1 MELGEALISLVAPL
15 RPGDELAGARLS
27 HASTELGLR
36 LTFERGE
43 GRVHVEVFPDE
54 EGRAHAARSARLR
67 FAYRLGRGHGAVSE
81 AEGKALCEAVA
92 ALARENEAQVLAALH
107 ERDVEARDGRVREV
121 TGGTLLEPA
130 GPPEAPH
137 YTLSPYVGCLIGCR
151 FCYAQDRVGLARR
164 LRGLPHAPWG
174 SYVDAR
180 VDAPERLREELA
192 TRPPYPIKLCPI
204 VSDPYHAIE
213 AKLRLTR
220 GCLEVLRDAQPRT
233 VLVLTRARLIER
245 DVDVLEAMPGAHA
258 GFSIPTADDAVR
270 AHFEPRAASID
281 ARLEVLRAMRR
292 RGVRTFAIV
301 QPMLPG
307 PLDAL
312 ADALAAAVDSAS
324 LDVLR
329 GEEDAGALFDAFPDA
344 REEAWQRERLEQL
357 AEALEARG
365 VAIWSS
371 ELPPS

>member
-1 MELGEALISLVAPL
+1 MELGDALIALVAPL
-15 RPGDELAGARLS
+15 KPGDSLRGARLS

-36 LTFERGE
+36 LTFEREG

-54 EGRAHAARSARLR
+54 DGRRHAARSARLL
-67 FAYRLGRGHGAVSE
+67 FAYRLGRGHGAVDP

-92 ALARENEAQVLAALH
+92 ALARENEARVLEALS
-107 ERDVEARDGRVREV
+107 AREGGEEGARVREV

-130 GPPEAPH
+130 GPADAPH

-164 LRGLPHAPWG
+164 LRGLPPAPWG

-192 TRPPYPIKLCPI
+192 TRPALPIKLCPI

-220 GCLEVLRDAQPRT
+220 GCLEVLREAPPRP

-245 DVDVLEAMPGAHA
+245 DADVLADLPGARA
-258 GFSIPTADDAVR
+258 GFSVPTADDAVR
-270 AHFEPRAASID
+270 AFFEPRAASVE
-281 ARLEVLRAMRR
+281 ARFEVLRGLRA
-292 RGVRTFAIV
+292 RGVRTFAVV

-307 PLDAL
+307 SIEAL
-312 ADALAAAVDSAS
+312 ADALAESVESVS

-329 GEEDAGALFDAFPDA
+329 GEEDAGPLFDAYPEA
-344 REEAWQRERLEQL
+344 RDEGWQAAQLEALR
-357 AEALEARG
+357 AGLEARG
-365 VAIWSS
+365 VAVWTG
-371 ELPPS
+371 ELPP